1 MKNKK
6 ESEIGNNKRKFLSVI
21 AIIVIILLVVTLILI
36 SKQNLSRDVIPVET
50 EHKESVRQ
58 RNPENYTS
66 IMSLDNIEVPVPT
79 GYTASS
85 VESEMYVNGIN
96 EVHKGTAKT
105 LNLTSEGEYAWAQ
118 NEEDGVWSSGN
129 YNVPNSSSVLES
141 EEFEVGENGGHLRI
155 NRSVSSENG
164 KDVLYTKIINIETGE
179 EERCPSISNTIYG
192 TKYENL
198 VYVDYDKEL
207 TVGKYKVTL
216 TYSKNGSSNSGLDK
230 GYVKNVEVIDYSA
243 DGIGEAEAVEHKYGG
258 FVIYEGKEEVNE
270 SNSLEAQ
277 KTRNQWVWV
286 PVSDSS
292 RMYDETNRVKAGK
305 FYSNWTLTGRGS
317 SSTGREPSALT
328 GNNYDTPYYFS
339 RYGLEGMTR
348 ESFDQELKI
357 EFEEA
362 IESIKTYGVF
372 YIGRYETG
380 NISTNEPV
388 VRKMNT
394 DISNKTWYEMYGK
407 MENLGTSMSVK
418 TNMIWG
424 CLWDEALQWLVE
436 SGSKTY
442 AEIRNSTSWGNY
454 YDSTFKYTNT
464 NGTEATKNI
473 GSQTRIPSGSSEY
486 TKANNVYDMA
496 GNVYDWTLEADI
508 TFGRYYR
515 GGHYGSY
522 GSNTPSYYRNYYRPN
537 FDNGSNG
544 FRAYLYIK

>member
-1 MKNKK
+1 MEKEKNPRINKK
-6 ESEIGNNKRKFLSVI
+6 LVLAGTG
-21 AIIVIILLVVTLILI
+21 IILIAGVATFAICSKTLVTNSIL
-36 SKQNLSRDVIPVET
+36 SGNTDHRTVA
-50 EHKESVRQ
+50 KEK
-58 RNPENYTS
+58 NPENYTAV
-66 IMSLDNIEVPVPT
+66 MSLDNIEVPVPT

-85 VESEMYVNGIN
+85 VESERYVNGIN
-96 EVHKGTAKT
+96 EVHKGTPKI
-105 LNLTSEGEYAWAQ
+105 LSLSSEGEYAWTQ

-129 YNVPNSSSVLES
+129 YNVASSSSILES
-141 EEFEVGENGGHLRI
+141 EEFEVGENGGHLKI
-155 NRSVSSENG
+155 NWSVSSETRN
-164 KDVLYTKIINIETGE
+164 DPLYVTITNIETGGVE
-179 EERCPSISNTIYG
+179 ESYRLSSTIYG
-192 TKYENL
+192 TAYENL

-207 TVGKYKVTL
+207 EEGRYKVIL

-230 GYVKNVEVIDYSA
+230 GYVKSVEVVNYSA
-243 DGIGEAEAVEHKYGG
+243 DGTGEAEAVEHKYGG
-258 FVIYEGKEEVNE
+258 FVIYEGEEEVNE
-270 SNSLEAQ
+270 SNFPEAH

-286 PVSDSS
+286 PVNDSS
-292 RMYDETNRVKAGK
+292 RIYSENSNGVKTGK
-305 FYSNWTLTGRGS
+305 YYSNWTLTGRGS
-317 SSTGREPSALT
+317 SSTGIEPMALT
-328 GNNYDTPYYFS
+328 YTYYDSPYYFS
-339 RYGLEGMTR
+339 RYGMEGMTR
-348 ESFDQELKI
+348 ESFDQELRI

-362 IESIKTYGVF
+362 IESIKAYGGF

-454 YDSTFKYTNT
+454 YDSTFKYENT

-473 GSQTRIPSGSSEY
+473 GSQTKIPSGSSEY

-496 GNVYDWTLEADI
+496 GNVRDWTLEANG
-508 TFGRYYR
+508 TNGRYSR
-515 GGHYGSY
+515 GGDCNYDGSSYPAYNRYSY
-522 GSNTPSYYRNYYRPN
+522 GPN
-537 FDNGSNG
+537 SSGDDLG
-544 FRAYLYIK
+544 FRAYFYIK